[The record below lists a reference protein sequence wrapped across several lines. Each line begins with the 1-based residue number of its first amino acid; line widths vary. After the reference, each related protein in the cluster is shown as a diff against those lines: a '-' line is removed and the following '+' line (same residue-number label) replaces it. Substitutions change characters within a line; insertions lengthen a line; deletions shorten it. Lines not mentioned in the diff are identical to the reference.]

1 MFEKIEFKKL
11 IMDWLLDNN
20 LRLFDAFLKS
30 ANEFYE
36 LSFEENTISDL
47 MIRDGI
53 ENRIVWNDRSKT
65 NAELWKFF
73 SNTYFDD
80 HLIATSID
88 NRKDIYQIQKI
99 ENYTTS
105 KTLKELVL
113 RDYDFYYMH
122 LGLER

>member
-1 MFEKIEFKKL
+1 
-11 IMDWLLDNN
+11 MDWLLDNN